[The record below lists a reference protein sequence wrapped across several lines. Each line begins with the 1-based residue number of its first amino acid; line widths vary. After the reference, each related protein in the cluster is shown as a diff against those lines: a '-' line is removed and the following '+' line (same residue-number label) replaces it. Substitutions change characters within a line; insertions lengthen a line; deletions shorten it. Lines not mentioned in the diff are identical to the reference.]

1 MNHSRTQSKL
11 NIFSNTEPS
20 TSNLTSFYKN
30 DKRIIHFLQKNE
42 LTAHR
47 KTQKKIRTQ
56 SHSLLTK
63 INSLFNLKRDTS
75 FQRIQHDNTKFI
87 TDFKKA
93 KNQNHLK
100 PPKEVFKHLIKA
112 YDRKGYKIPNLS
124 LNNNLF
130 DINPLS
136 EKCKDKLENTFL
148 FADTKHRHSLKKKT
162 LKYLRKIRLMVHE
175 QIQYYKKKKTEFANV
190 MSNINKQQVHY
201 YNVTS
206 DMKVINDDDSLLNE
220 DSNESTPM
228 LLNQITKLIEMIN
241 ECVIDSNNS
250 NNHHHNEYMYI
261 NRNSLKRI
269 SSNSSGFKLNSRDG
283 KVNSLFSP
291 NRNSEFINFKINT
304 SLKPK
309 QTNNNN
315 KNTFNTSSNTKLHH
329 IKQNTFDFMNLR
341 IPTNRSE
348 IDYNNNNNNNNTNS
362 PISEITNTVP
372 FFIHSPI
379 PKRKSK
385 HSPPKISS
393 FISVSPSPSIKKLRP
408 SILDISHS
416 HSRTSTRHNNNNNNK
431 RTVTR
436 NVKSFLSTSNS
447 FNVSNS
453 TNFNSFKS
461 GFGLGLSIRTKY
473 KRRSDLISFAY
484 DKCREKDFISV
495 KTALRILLEKY
506 KQMNEEQIEDY
517 FEDLFVNSDTNVII
531 KEIDETKKI
540 VNRNNIEDKIKHMYS
555 SEELRESV
563 RSKLDLIKEKNREIN
578 LIDKQLLRSI
588 ITKNNS

>member
-11 NIFSNTEPS
+11 SIFSNTEPS
-20 TSNLTSFYKN
+20 ITNLTSFYKN
-30 DKRIIHFLQKNE
+30 DKRIIHFLHKNE
-42 LTAHR
+42 LAAHR

-100 PPKEVFKHLIKA
+100 PPKEVFKHLIKV

-162 LKYLRKIRLMVHE
+162 LKYLRKIRLIVHE
-175 QIQYYKKKKTEFANV
+175 QIQYYKKKRTEFASV
-190 MSNINKQQVHY
+190 ISNITKQQGQVH

-206 DMKVINDDDSLLNE
+206 DMRVINDDDSLLHE

-228 LLNQITKLIEMIN
+228 LLNQIAKLIKMIN
-241 ECVIDSNNS
+241 ECLSDSNSNINS
-250 NNHHHNEYMYI
+250 NNNEYMYI

-283 KVNSLFSP
+283 RVNSLFSP

-304 SLKPK
+304 SIKPK
-309 QTNNNN
+309 QTNNN

-348 IDYNNNNNNNNTNS
+348 IDYNNNNTNS
-362 PISEITNTVP
+362 PISEIPNTAVP

-385 HSPPKISS
+385 HSPPKLSS

-416 HSRTSTRHNNNNNNK
+416 HSHSRTSTRNNNNNNNK
-431 RTVTR
+431 RNVTR

-447 FNVSNS
+447 FNITNS

-473 KRRSDLISFAY
+473 KKQSDLISFAY

-540 VNRNNIEDKIKHMYS
+540 VNRSNIEDKIKHMYS

-563 RSKLDLIKEKNREIN
+563 KSKLDLIKEKNREIN